1 MIQHTRI
8 SNFQS
13 ELIKK
18 FCVLSFQDEVKGDWP
33 LYAIIATAQ
42 PVSRKTANCIGKLC
56 KVFGTIY
63 GSTEIGIA
71 FYTMVDNV
79 DDFTDFYIG
88 QPLEGNAVKIVDD
101 EGATLPVHEI
111 GEILVRTDTLFKEY
125 CNEPEKTRMRLIDD
139 GPDRWYVTG
148 DVGYMNTNGAFFC
161 LGRKSEIIMSS
172 SLKVMPSSIESVL
185 ISSAGVVSAVCIP
198 VAHEIKLNVICACV
212 VLIPGCGV
220 TEEDLRQHCEAA
232 HTEKPH
238 LVNIVP
244 SYYMFLE
251 KFPKTRTGKIDKIEL
266 KRIAEE
272 KYRPN

>member
-1 MIQHTRI
+1 M
-8 SNFQS
+8 S
-13 ELIKK
+13 L
-18 FCVLSFQDEVKGDWP
+18 QDEVKGDWP
-33 LYAIIATAQ
+33 LHAIIATAQ
-42 PVSRKTANCIGKLC
+42 PVSRKTANCIGKLS

-71 FYTMVDNV
+71 FHTLVDNAA
-79 DDFTDFYIG
+79 DFTDFYIG

-111 GEILVRTDTLFKEY
+111 GEILVRTDTLFTEY

-139 GPDRWYVTG
+139 GHDRWYVTG

-161 LGRKSEIIMSS
+161 IGRKSGIIMSS
-172 SLKVMPSSIESVL
+172 GLKVMPSSIEAIL
-185 ISSAGVVSAVCIP
+185 ISSPGVVSVVCVP
-198 VAHEIKLNVICACV
+198 VTHERKLNAICACV

-238 LVNIVP
+238 LVNFVP

-272 KYRPN
+272 KYRPS